1 VRSAKRRKTAT
12 TFLAAHDDS
21 QNATEMTAGRISTKT
36 MNIVQAARE
45 MNERV
50 LIALSIVTLLI
61 VAGCDD
67 GRPTRVPIA
76 GTVLVD
82 GKPLTVGDVKFVPQG
97 ARPSSGKIDASGRF
111 RLTCYDGGDGAVL
124 GKHRVQV
131 SASEIKGED
140 VRWHAPIK
148 YANFRTSGITFEVN
162 EPTESMVIELK
173 SDGSSAE
180 IRTNDT

>member
-1 VRSAKRRKTAT
+1 MIKRFVAIFSA
-12 TFLAAHDDS
+12 
-21 QNATEMTAGRISTKT
+21 
-36 MNIVQAARE
+36 V
-45 MNERV
+45 
-50 LIALSIVTLLI
+50 ALLFFS
-61 VAGCDD
+61 GCDD

-76 GTVLVD
+76 GSVLVD

-131 SASEIKGED
+131 SASEIKGDE

-148 YANFRTSGITFEVN
+148 YANFRTSDMTFEVS
-162 EPTESMVIELK
+162 EATESLVIELK
-173 SDGSSAE
+173 SDGSAAE

>member
-1 VRSAKRRKTAT
+1 
-12 TFLAAHDDS
+12 
-21 QNATEMTAGRISTKT
+21 
-36 MNIVQAARE
+36 MNIVQPARLII
-45 MNERV
+45 NRV
-50 LIALSIVTLLI
+50 HVALSAVALLI

-97 ARPSSGKIDASGRF
+97 ARPSSGKIDPSGRF

-124 GKHRVQV
+124 GMHRVQV
-131 SASEIKGED
+131 SASEIKGDE

-148 YANFRTSGITFEVN
+148 YANFRTSGITFEVS
-162 EPTESMVIELK
+162 EPAESLVIELK
-173 SDGSSAE
+173 SDGGAAE
-180 IRTNDT
+180 IRIDDT

>member
-1 VRSAKRRKTAT
+1 MVQPVRVMMDRFRIAISA
-12 TFLAAHDDS
+12 
-21 QNATEMTAGRISTKT
+21 
-36 MNIVQAARE
+36 VV
-45 MNERV
+45 V
-50 LIALSIVTLLI
+50 LT

-67 GRPTRVPIA
+67 GRPMRVSIA

-124 GKHRVQV
+124 GVHRVQV
-131 SASEIKGED
+131 SASEIKGDE

-148 YANFRTSGITFEVN
+148 YANFRTSGIAFEVK

-173 SDGSSAE
+173 SDGSTAK

>member
-1 VRSAKRRKTAT
+1 MYIMQSARVMI
-12 TFLAAHDDS
+12 H
-21 QNATEMTAGRISTKT
+21 
-36 MNIVQAARE
+36 
-45 MNERV
+45 RV
-50 LIALSIVTLLI
+50 LIALITVLLFV

-82 GKPLTVGDVKFVPQG
+82 GKQLTVGDVKFVPQG
-97 ARPSSGKIDASGRF
+97 ARPSSGRIDASGRF
-111 RLTCYDGGDGAVL
+111 RLTCYDGGDGAVI
-124 GKHRVQV
+124 GMHRVQV

-148 YANFRTSGITFEVN
+148 YANFRTSGITFEVK

-173 SDGSSAE
+173 SDGSPAE
-180 IRTNDT
+180 IRTDDT